1 MSSEATGGLSAVK
14 GSVNAA
20 SCPRAGRSP
29 RFACLDALRSWMMFL
44 GIVLHTANA
53 HAVGCPH
60 WWPVTDRYRN
70 GIFDLLSFA
79 THSFR
84 MEVFFLL
91 SGFFGRLL
99 LRRYGRNGFIT
110 NRGRRVLLPLAIG
123 VVLMAVTQN
132 GAMWAFIPPVSPPTG
147 FPDYVCTPWPS
158 EVVGPNTRL
167 WHPWFCH
174 LWFLEYLALFYVGI
188 VLLDTFVHGPCT
200 KWAGVLERRLG
211 WLMRQAWMP
220 FSMAL
225 VTSLALLL
233 MRSWVVDTP
242 LSLVPEWRFLA
253 YYGLFVGVG
262 WMMHRNPALLMSTA
276 LHWNWRN
283 SLFLVASAGGLVGL
297 LWAVGSVPAHAP
309 WSMAFVIRFASALC
323 TWLALLQIL
332 GAMVVVLNKPSPT
345 LRYLADASYWC
356 YLVHLPIVLWLQ
368 GTLPTDIQGIARFAV
383 VLAIAASVSLASY
396 HLFVRYTPLNEVFG
410 SRRPLKA
417 IAGKG
422 APQRLESGTAA

>member
-1 MSSEATGGLSAVK
+1 MSGEASGGLSGVER
-14 GSVNAA
+14 GVDIVLS
-20 SCPRAGRSP
+20 PRTAKPP

-60 WWPVTDRYRN
+60 WWPVADRCRH

-84 MEVFFLL
+84 MEIFFLL

-123 VVLMAVTQN
+123 IVLMAVTQN
-132 GAMWAFIPPVSPPTG
+132 GAMWAFIPPVTPPTG

-158 EVVGPNTRL
+158 EVVGPSTRL

-188 VLLDTFVHGPCT
+188 VLLDAFVHGPCE
-200 KWAGVLERRLG
+200 KLADAMERRLG
-211 WLMRQAWMP
+211 RLMRQAWMP
-220 FSMAL
+220 FGMAL
-225 VTSLALLL
+225 VTSLALLP

-242 LSLVPEWRFLA
+242 LSVLPEWRFLA
-253 YYGLFVGVG
+253 YYGLFVAVG
-262 WMMHRNPALLMSTA
+262 WMMHRNPALLTSTA
-276 LHWNWRN
+276 VHWNWRN
-283 SLFLVASAGGLVGL
+283 SILLAASAGGLVGL
-297 LWAVGSVPAHAP
+297 LWTVGTVPAHAS
-309 WSMAFVIRFASALC
+309 WSMTLAIRFASSLC

-332 GAMVVVLNKPSPT
+332 GAMVIVLNRPSPM

-368 GTLPTDIQGIARFAV
+368 GTLPPDIQGIARFAV
-383 VLAIAASVSLASY
+383 VLAIAAAVSLASY
-396 HLFVRYTPLNEVFG
+396 HVLVRYTPLNEVFG
-410 SRRPLKA
+410 SRRPPNA
-417 IAGKG
+417 IAKEE
-422 APQRLESGTAA
+422 ASQQVQSTTLA